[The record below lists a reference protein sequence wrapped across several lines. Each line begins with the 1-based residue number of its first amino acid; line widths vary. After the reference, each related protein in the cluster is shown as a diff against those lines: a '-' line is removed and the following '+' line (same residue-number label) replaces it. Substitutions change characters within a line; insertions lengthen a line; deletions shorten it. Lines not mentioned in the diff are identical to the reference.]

1 MMAELLLE
9 FLSEEIP
16 ARMQLKAADDLKT
29 HMRTAL
35 TELALDFSDLQT
47 YVTPRRLVCVVN
59 GLATYTKEA
68 REERRGPRVGA
79 PEAAMTGF
87 LKAAG
92 VTQEQCVQKDDYWY
106 ATIIQQARET
116 ESLIPEL
123 VRGIIRGFSWL
134 KSMRWPGAALPWV
147 RPVRSILCL
156 WGGKPVIFDVPE
168 FGLTTSD
175 RTYGH
180 RFLAPQEYIVHSFE
194 DYREKLDKAY
204 VVLDH
209 GERQQRIEAG
219 LRDLAAQKNCVLEL
233 DKGLL
238 IEVAGLT
245 EYPQPMMGTINTEF
259 MKLPK
264 PVLSTSMRVHQ
275 KYFTFVEASGS
286 IAPYFGFVANTVP
299 IDSGKDMLRGYERVL
314 RARLSDAAFFYD
326 QDCGVALE
334 TLVPKLD
341 KIIFHA
347 KLGTLG
353 QRIQRF
359 IALVDSTE
367 AKRAAL
373 LCKTDLVSSMVGE
386 FPELQGVMGG
396 IYAHVQGESVNVSQ
410 AIEAHYQPAGASDSC
425 PEKPV
430 AIELALVDKIDAL
443 VGFFG
448 IGEIPT
454 GSKDPFALRRAALG
468 IIRII
473 RENNLRDYDLR
484 AKLEAAQRLYQSQGV
499 TFIKDFQVDQLIEFI
514 LERLSHAL
522 RAEGIRHDC
531 IAAVIKAD
539 QRDENICSLADRA
552 VNLNQ
557 FLASESGASLQA
569 AFRRAQ
575 GILAKSDIDLSRH
588 ELIAG
593 KLAEPA
599 EKNLL
604 SHLEALSHQAPIL
617 LQSGKY
623 MDLMQL
629 VSGLRPVVDDF
640 FTLKI
645 NDDEESTRLNRFALL
660 QQLIDQTR
668 KIADF
673 SRLEG

>member
-1 MMAELLLE
+1 MAELLIE
-9 FLSEEIP
+9 FFSEEIP
-16 ARMQLKAADDLKT
+16 ARMQLKAAEDLKS
-29 HMRTAL
+29 HMNAAL
-35 TELALDFSDLQT
+35 TGLALEFSDLET

-59 GLATYTKEA
+59 DLTTQTKES
-68 REERRGPRVGA
+68 REERRGPRVGS
-79 PEAAMTGF
+79 PEAAMAGF

-92 VTQEQCVQKDDYWY
+92 VTQDQCVQKGDYWY
-106 ATIIQQARET
+106 ATIIQKSRQA

-123 VRGIIRGFSWL
+123 VRGLIRGFSWA
-134 KSMRWPGAALPWV
+134 KSMRWPGATLSWV

-156 WGGKPVIFDVPE
+156 LGGKPIIFEVPE
-168 FGLTTSD
+168 FGLTTSNK
-175 RTYGH
+175 TCGH
-180 RFLAPQEYIVHSFE
+180 RFLAAQELEIHSFA
-194 DYREKLDKAY
+194 DYREKLARAY

-209 GERQQRIEAG
+209 AERQQRIEAG
-219 LRDLAAQKNCVLEL
+219 LKELAEQNNCVLEP

-238 IEVAGLT
+238 VEVAGLT
-245 EYPQPMMGTINTEF
+245 EYPQPMMGTINAEF
-259 MKLPK
+259 MRLPK

-275 KYFTFVEASGS
+275 KYFTFVDASGN
-286 IAPYFGFVANTVP
+286 IAPYFGFAANTVP
-299 IDSGKDMLRGYERVL
+299 TDGGKDMLRGYERVL

-326 QDCGVALE
+326 QDCGIALE

-359 IALVDSTE
+359 NALVDSPE

-373 LCKTDLVSSMVGE
+373 LCKADLVSFMVGE
-386 FPELQGVMGG
+386 FPELQGIMGAV
-396 IYAHVQGESVNVSQ
+396 YARAQGESQGISQ
-410 AIEAHYQPAGASDSC
+410 AIETHYQPVGANDSC
-425 PEKPV
+425 PGNPV
-430 AIELALVDKIDAL
+430 AIELALADKIDVL

-448 IGEIPT
+448 IGEAPT

-473 RENNLRDYDLR
+473 RENNLKEYNLR
-484 AKLEAAQRLYQSQGV
+484 AKLEAAQMLYQGQGV
-499 TFIKDFQVDQLIEFI
+499 IFIKDFQIDQVVEFI
-514 LERLSHAL
+514 IERLSHAL
-522 RAEGIRHDC
+522 RSEGIRHDC
-531 IAAVIKAD
+531 IAAVIEAD
-539 QRDENICSLADRA
+539 QMDENICSLADRA
-552 VNLNQ
+552 SSLNQ
-557 FLASESGASLQA
+557 FLESESGVSLQA

-575 GILAKSDIDLSRH
+575 GILTKSDIDLSGH

-593 KLAEPA
+593 KLTELA

-604 SHLEALSHQAPIL
+604 SHLERLSSQAPVL

-623 MDLMQL
+623 LDLMQL
-629 VSGLRPVVDDF
+629 LSGLRPVVDDF

-660 QQLIDQTR
+660 QQLVNQTL
-668 KIADF
+668 KVADF
-673 SRLEG
+673 SKLEG